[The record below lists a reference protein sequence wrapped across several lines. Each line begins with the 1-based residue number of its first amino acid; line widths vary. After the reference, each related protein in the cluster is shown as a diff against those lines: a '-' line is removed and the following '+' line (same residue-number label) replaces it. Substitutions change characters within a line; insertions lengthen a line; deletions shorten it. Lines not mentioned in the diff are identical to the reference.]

1 MSETKTPAR
10 RRKQAAAEEN
20 SAEETSLE
28 ETSLENHVPEET
40 AAEAAT
46 ELHEAEESATENHT
60 AEEAPA
66 ETAADAPAEVRV
78 EGETAPANGELSV
91 QIQDGAE
98 VLSEAQ
104 DERVVQDF
112 PSELPILPLR
122 GLVVYPQ
129 TAIPLTVGQSRSIR
143 LVDDAIDGKRLVGL
157 VASHDPKQES
167 PGPDEVF
174 RVGTVAAIH
183 RLFRSPDGTIRLLV
197 QGLNRIRLEEFTA
210 TEPYLKARIFMDPE
224 DRDENV
230 ELEAHTRTIV
240 DLFTRMAELVPS
252 MPSELVNATLN
263 VDDPLQLVY
272 AVATYMRME
281 LSDAQRVLE
290 INEIQEKLRMVIAL
304 LGKELEVLELGRK
317 IQTDAQ
323 SEMEKT
329 QKEYF
334 LREQMKAIQRELGEA
349 DAQTVEIEEFREKI
363 EAAKMPEEA
372 EKEALRE
379 LDRLA
384 RLPTAAAEY
393 GVIRTYLDWITSLP
407 WSLRSEDQLELA
419 RARQILEEDHYG
431 LKEVKE
437 RILEFLAVRK
447 LRSERSELFETQDE
461 GRDYIRRE
469 REGAILCF
477 VGPPGV
483 GKTSLGASIARALG
497 RRFIRMSLG
506 GIRDES
512 EIRGFRRTYIGALP
526 GRIIQTIRRA
536 ETRNPVVML
545 DEIDKLGRDFR
556 GDPAAALLEVLDP
569 EQNHEFRDHYLDVAF
584 DLSEALFITTA
595 NEVSTIPTPL
605 LDRMEVIFLSG
616 YTEHE
621 KLAIAEQ
628 YLVPRQ
634 LRENG
639 LLAEELQFTE
649 AALQKIVR
657 DYTREAGVR
666 ELERRI
672 GQAARKVATEIAADD
687 SAEDGTSAENGASAE
702 DGEAVEEKGGLNG
715 ARPTVTV
722 DVASI
727 PELLKRP
734 PYGYRS
740 ELADRTDK
748 PGVATGLAY
757 TAVGGDVLF
766 VEATQMPG
774 KGNFQ
779 LTGQLGDVMKE
790 SAQAALSYVRAQA
803 DTLGVADGFFEGHD
817 IHLHVPAGAVPKDG
831 PSAGVT
837 MAAALASLL
846 TGRPTKANV
855 AMTGEIT
862 LRGQVLPVGGIVD
875 KVLAAHRLGADT
887 VLLPQKNET
896 DLEELPAEVREEMSF
911 VFAQEVGDVLDAALE
926 G

>member
-1 MSETKTPAR
+1 
-10 RRKQAAAEEN
+10 
-20 SAEETSLE
+20 
-28 ETSLENHVPEET
+28 
-40 AAEAAT
+40 
-46 ELHEAEESATENHT
+46 
-60 AEEAPA
+60 
-66 ETAADAPAEVRV
+66 
-78 EGETAPANGELSV
+78 
-91 QIQDGAE
+91 
-98 VLSEAQ
+98 
-104 DERVVQDF
+104 
-112 PSELPILPLR
+112 
-122 GLVVYPQ
+122 
-129 TAIPLTVGQSRSIR
+129 
-143 LVDDAIDGKRLVGL
+143 
-157 VASHDPKQES
+157 
-167 PGPDEVF
+167 
-174 RVGTVAAIH
+174 
-183 RLFRSPDGTIRLLV
+183 
-197 QGLNRIRLEEFTA
+197 
-210 TEPYLKARIFMDPE
+210 
-224 DRDENV
+224 
-230 ELEAHTRTIV
+230 
-240 DLFTRMAELVPS
+240 MAELVPS

-272 AVATYMRME
+272 AVATYMRMD

-290 INEIQEKLRMVIAL
+290 INDIQEKLRMVIAL

-431 LKEVKE
+431 LKDVKE

-639 LLAEELQFTE
+639 LLAAELQFTE

-672 GQAARKVATEIAADD
+672 GQAARKVATEIAADASATDGD
-687 SAEDGTSAENGASAE
+687 SAEDGTSAENGAAAA
-702 DGEAVEEKGGLNG
+702 DGEAAESGETTEEKGGVNG

-722 DVASI
+722 DVESI

-846 TGRPTKANV
+846 TQRPTKANV

-887 VLLPQKNET
+887 VLLPQKNEA